1 MTSPPSSAR
10 ASLDAASFSALV
22 LAPLVRHRDLDRETA
37 RQALAA
43 ILRGEVEAIHIAAF
57 LTALTAKG
65 ETPEE
70 MTGFVDAMVAAA
82 TTFELE
88 AEALDIVGTGGD
100 QLHTVNVSTMAALAV
115 AGAGVPVAKHGN
127 RAASSSVG
135 AADVLE
141 GLGVRLDVAP
151 PTIRRCVREAGMGF
165 IFAPVYHHALG
176 YLTPIRRTLNFRT
189 IFNVLGPLANP
200 AGVTR
205 LVVGVAHRDNLEPMA
220 EVLRSRGITKAILV
234 CAGDGM
240 DELTLGSVSD
250 IATVDGAGVRLD
262 RLDAGGVLGRHHSV
276 DEVRGGDIA
285 HNVGVVE
292 RFLGGAEDAV
302 SDVVLANAALA
313 LLAAD
318 RVTSLPEGFELARD
332 SVVSGRAATVLSRL
346 VELSNAAS

>member
-1 MTSPPSSAR
+1 MSSPSPAAR

-37 RQALAA
+37 HLALAA

-82 TTFELE
+82 TTFDLE
-88 AEALDIVGTGGD
+88 ADALDIVGTGGD

-115 AGAGVPVAKHGN
+115 AGVGVPVAKHGN

-151 PTIRRCVREAGMGF
+151 PTIRRCVRDAGMGF

-189 IFNVLGPLANP
+189 VFNVLGPLANP
-200 AGVTR
+200 AGVRR

-220 EVLRSRGITKAILV
+220 HVLRSRGITKAILV

-240 DELTLGSVSD
+240 DELTLGSASD
-250 IATVDGAGVRLD
+250 IATVDGEGVRID
-262 RLDAGGVLGRHHSV
+262 RLDAASILGRHHSV
-276 DEVRGGDIA
+276 DEVRGGDIS

-313 LLAAD
+313 LMAAD
-318 RVTSLPEGFELARD
+318 RVASLPEGFELARD

-346 VELSNAAS
+346 VELSNATS